1 MKCLKFKLFFPELLK
16 ECKPAVSSVIA
27 ACKEV
32 ENDCTNVIQDNV
44 PFWFQVKQSKKFA
57 KTLELILLM
66 GNILNTG
73 SRYEQSVG
81 FDISYLPKLSNTKD
95 KDNKHTLLH
104 FLVKEIKEN
113 HPSNLDF
120 QV

>member
-1 MKCLKFKLFFPELLK
+1 
-16 ECKPAVSSVIA
+16 
-27 ACKEV
+27 
-32 ENDCTNVIQDNV
+32 
-44 PFWFQVKQSKKFA
+44 
-57 KTLELILLM
+57 M

-104 FLVKEIKEN
+104 FLVKEIMEN
-113 HPSNLDF
+113 HPDILDF
-120 QV
+120 QVNINLILKLQGNIYEG

>member
-1 MKCLKFKLFFPELLK
+1 
-16 ECKPAVSSVIA
+16 
-27 ACKEV
+27 
-32 ENDCTNVIQDNV
+32 
-44 PFWFQVKQSKKFA
+44 
-57 KTLELILLM
+57 M

-73 SRYEQSVG
+73 SIYEQSVG

-113 HPSNLDF
+113 HPSVLDF
-120 QV
+120 QVNFFHDTIS